1 MNLGQQL
8 KISRQNRQV
17 TQAQVA
23 GDLLVSRK
31 MISSW
36 ENERSYL
43 DLEMLIKLSEYF
55 DLSIDQLLKANCRMR
70 LASHW

>member
-36 ENERSYL
+36 ENERSYP

-55 DLSIDQLLKANCRMR
+55 DLSID
-70 LASHW
+70 

>member
-23 GDLLVSRK
+23 VDLSVSWK
-31 MISSW
+31 TISSW
-36 ENERSYL
+36 ENERSYP

-55 DLSIDQLLKANCRMR
+55 DPKLQD
-70 LASHW
+70 